1 MKRFSERTRR
11 GLYRSRD
18 GIILGVCKGIAE
30 FLDFSEFWTRVTVLT
45 LMIFTG
51 LWPILGLYFLAALIM
66 KPKPVLPLQS
76 EEDQEFYNSYVNS
89 RGMAL
94 RRLKR
99 VSDALDRRMQRMED
113 IVTAKEFDWERR
125 LNR

>member
-1 MKRFSERTRR
+1 
-11 GLYRSRD
+11 
-18 GIILGVCKGIAE
+18 LGVCKGIAE
-30 FLDFSEFWTRVTVLT
+30 FLDFSEFWTRVTVLA

-51 LWPILGLYFLAALIM
+51 IWPILGLYFLAALIM

-99 VSDALDRRMQRMED
+99 ASDALDRRMQRMED

>member
-1 MKRFSERTRR
+1 MKGFSEGTRR
-11 GLYRSRD
+11 GLYRARD
-18 GIILGVCKGIAE
+18 GVVLGVCKGIAE
-30 FLDFSEFWTRVTVLT
+30 FFDFPEFWTRVVVLG
-45 LMIFTG
+45 LLIFTG
-51 LWPILGLYFLAALIM
+51 IWPILGLYFLAALFL

-99 VSDALDRRMQRMED
+99 VSDALDRRIQRMED
-113 IVTAKEFDWERR
+113 IVTAREFDWEQR
-125 LNR
+125 LKR

>member
-1 MKRFSERTRR
+1 MKRFSEKTRR

-18 GIILGVCKGIAE
+18 GVILGVCKGIAE

-66 KPKPVLPLQS
+66 KPNPVLPLQS